1 MPPRSQANS
10 LEIHFI
16 LNVFL
21 DQDSKELYPIEL
33 IMISQVILF
42 MLITP
47 TNTSEQ
53 WGLKVQRVLI
63 PADLK
68 EIQTSLPRIFN
79 DDHLITLALKRRLSD
94 RRSVD
99 KQVNRLGNVNKALT
113 KLIELNTLYQNILI
127 DLSWKNVSRKSDPE
141 LWNILPEKNHKRVEG
156 EIDNSMRV
164 LKEIIMIM

>member
-1 MPPRSQANS
+1 M
-10 LEIHFI
+10 
-16 LNVFL
+16 FL

-79 DDHLITLALKRRLSD
+79 DGHLITLALK
-94 RRSVD
+94 
-99 KQVNRLGNVNKALT
+99 
-113 KLIELNTLYQNILI
+113 
-127 DLSWKNVSRKSDPE
+127 
-141 LWNILPEKNHKRVEG
+141 
-156 EIDNSMRV
+156 
-164 LKEIIMIM
+164 